1 MERNA
6 SFKNVVKTSEN
17 YRYPPCRI
25 DAILKI
31 MKIIVKTIDKNNNNP
46 PPPLIFSTETNQI
59 KIIV

>member
-31 MKIIVKTIDKNNNNP
+31 IVKTIDNNNN

>member
-31 MKIIVKTIDKNNNNP
+31 MKIIVKTIDNNNN